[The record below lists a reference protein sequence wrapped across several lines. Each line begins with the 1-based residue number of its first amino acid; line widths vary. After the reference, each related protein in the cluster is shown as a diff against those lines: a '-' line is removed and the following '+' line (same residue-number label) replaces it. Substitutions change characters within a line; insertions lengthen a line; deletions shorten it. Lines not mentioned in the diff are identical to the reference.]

1 METALSR
8 ASIDM
13 QFFLALLW
21 SLGIVSLLGVV
32 ASFIVME
39 QSRVSAR
46 EPKLSPNFL
55 GNYRPEY
62 FSARGQVA
70 QAWCA
75 RLVIAF
81 TVSFLVGLAVVLVVG
96 R

>member
-1 METALSR
+1 MNF
-8 ASIDM
+8 I
-13 QFFLALLW
+13 LAVLW
-21 SLGIVSLLGVV
+21 SLGVVSLLGVV
-32 ASFIVME
+32 VSFVVME
-39 QSRVSAR
+39 QSRISAH
-46 EPKLSPNFL
+46 EPKLPPNFL

-81 TVSFLVGLAVVLVVG
+81 TASFLVGVTVILVVG